1 MWNHYPKVK
10 EILTNKIWQ
19 IVEIGVD
26 AYLDGYNSD
35 ITTTTE
41 KHTNCAIISC
51 VNTQE
56 VRVVSMKNL
65 FYNYDPL
72 PSKDGEPK
80 LDNGSTDSSKTYP
93 SYAEQ
98 AGIPQ

>member
-1 MWNHYPKVK
+1 M
-10 EILTNKIWQ
+10 
-19 IVEIGVD
+19 GVD

-72 PSKDGEPK
+72 PSKEGEPK
-80 LDNGSTDSSKTYP
+80 LDNGSTDSSKTHP

-98 AGIPQ
+98 AGIPQQCG